1 MRCLFFLDQKKAGP
15 QVPTTSYRPH
25 GAGASQLASGLGGP
39 MMPTDMCVWVRR
51 DRVDHGEGCQSG
63 WGSLNWDE

>member
-1 MRCLFFLDQKKAGP
+1 
-15 QVPTTSYRPH
+15 
-25 GAGASQLASGLGGP
+25 

-63 WGSLNWDE
+63 WGSLNWDGEIFEETWGAGNVPAEETLRTPRLGTLRQNTEESNS